1 MDNGISLDWRCLLV
15 RAEAVLMVF
24 VHCAGGL
31 VGIKLIVMSKLNLF
45 VGFLWGLG
53 GGGGGVGQK
62 LNTFCSIYYSTNGN
76 NRSHSKELP
85 RSHAFNFSHVFCGTI
100 LVTVFVLN
108 RVVVIC
114 CSSVNPC

>member
-1 MDNGISLDWRCLLV
+1 
-15 RAEAVLMVF
+15 MVF

-31 VGIKLIVMSKLNLF
+31 VGIKLIVMSKMNLF
-45 VGFLWGLG
+45 VHGIGSSGKERVFVAVG
-53 GGGGGVGQK
+53 GWGGGVGQK

-85 RSHAFNFSHVFCGTI
+85 TFTCLNFSHVFWGTI

-114 CSSVNPC
+114 CSSVNPCR

>member
-1 MDNGISLDWRCLLV
+1 
-15 RAEAVLMVF
+15 MVF

-45 VGFLWGLG
+45 VHGIGSSGKERVFVGV

>member
-53 GGGGGVGQK
+53 GGG
-62 LNTFCSIYYSTNGN
+62 
-76 NRSHSKELP
+76 RSWPKVKHLL
-85 RSHAFNFSHVFCGTI
+85 FNLLFHQW
-100 LVTVFVLN
+100 
-108 RVVVIC
+108 
-114 CSSVNPC
+114 

>member
-31 VGIKLIVMSKLNLF
+31 VGINCDVKVELVCRVF
-45 VGFLWGLG
+45 VGVG

-85 RSHAFNFSHVFCGTI
+85 TFTC
-100 LVTVFVLN
+100 L
-108 RVVVIC
+108 
-114 CSSVNPC
+114 

>member
-1 MDNGISLDWRCLLV
+1 
-15 RAEAVLMVF
+15 MVF

>member
-45 VGFLWGLG
+45 VHGIGSSGKERVFVGV
-53 GGGGGVGQK
+53 GGVGQK

-85 RSHAFNFSHVFCGTI
+85 TFTC
-100 LVTVFVLN
+100 L
-108 RVVVIC
+108 
-114 CSSVNPC
+114 